1 MTGLSARRLCF
12 FSSDSYGLA
21 HVIRNTRI
29 ANHTV
34 ARSDG
39 TTALIISGVATS
51 SFPPLV
57 PGCDYLRMPA
67 VLRLSDGQHESISLR
82 IPYADLRRLR
92 SIVLATTVDELHPSV
107 LVVDHLSRNI
117 QQEIQPLMERLAA
130 SDGSRPW
137 RILAFNDILNHPDQV
152 RAKWYDTGLFD
163 FAAAHFD
170 EIWIYGER
178 DFYSWEDHYS
188 MPTAFVRKLR
198 YMGFLTEALSEQE
211 ISTIRRRVLT
221 ELAPGL
227 EPKYIVLLT
236 TGGGHDGSDVIG
248 RYLDVL
254 EAGALDDVFSVIVS
268 GPLIERQQLGRLSAR
283 AAELGSDRVH
293 FREFAP
299 DLEDLI
305 RSSDAVVSMGGCT
318 LAEVLAAG
326 KPSIVVPRVQW
337 ASSQQVRAELIER
350 LGWGQLV
357 QLQTASVR
365 SFGDAVNVML
375 KDPWEGPRMMFRGL
389 DMTSTRLLELPA

>member
-1 MTGLSARRLCF
+1 MIGTSARRLCF

-29 ANHTV
+29 ANRTV
-34 ARSDG
+34 ARSDR

-67 VLRLSDGQHESISLR
+67 VLRLRDGRHESISLR
-82 IPYADLRRLR
+82 MPYADLLHLR
-92 SIVLATTVDELHPSV
+92 SIVLAATVDELHPSV

-117 QQEIQPLMERLAA
+117 QREIQPLMEQLAA
-130 SDGSRPW
+130 LDGSRPW

-152 RAKWYDTGLFD
+152 RAKWHDTGLFD
-163 FAAAHFD
+163 FAATYFD
-170 EIWIYGER
+170 EVWIYGER

-188 MPTAFVRKLR
+188 MPSAFVRKLR
-198 YMGFLTEALSEQE
+198 YMGFLTEALSDADV
-211 ISTIRRRVLT
+211 SAIRKTVLA

-227 EPKYIVLLT
+227 DPKHVVLLT

-248 RYLDVL
+248 RYLDAL
-254 EAGALDDVFSVIVS
+254 EAGVLDDVFSIIVS

-283 AAELGSDRVH
+283 AAELGSDRVY

-299 DLEDLI
+299 NLEDLI

-326 KPSIVVPRVQW
+326 KPSVVVPRSQW
-337 ASSQQVRAELIER
+337 ASSQQVRAELIEQ
-350 LGWGQLV
+350 LGWAHLV
-357 QLQTASVR
+357 PLQTASAR
-365 SFGDAVNVML
+365 SLGDAVSDVL
-375 KDPWEGPRMMFRGL
+375 RGPLEGPRLMFRGL
-389 DMTSTRLLELPA
+389 DMTSTRLLELTA